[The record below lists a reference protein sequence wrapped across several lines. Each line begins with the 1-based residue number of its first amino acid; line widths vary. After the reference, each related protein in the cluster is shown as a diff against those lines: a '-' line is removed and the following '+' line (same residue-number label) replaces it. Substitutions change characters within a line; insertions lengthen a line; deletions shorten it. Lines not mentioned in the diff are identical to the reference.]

1 MHRIDLPDWAVERG
15 RHMNSFNRIDA
26 ARTALLVIDLQK
38 AFTLPEEVFGNEHA
52 CDILPNVN
60 RLARAMRAAGAPVI
74 FTRQT
79 VTRAPP
85 YAYPEWHYDASDP
98 FVRRALESLT
108 DGDPRHGLHDALE
121 VEPGDIVMN
130 KYRYSAF
137 IRDSSDIETRLAALG
152 VDTLIVTGTVTN
164 VCCES
169 TARDAYM
176 LGYRVLFAS
185 DATAA
190 KTDAEHNAALLNLR
204 LNFADVK
211 STDALIALVEESAHE
226 RGPSLRQARA

>member
-15 RHMNSFNRIDA
+15 RRMNRFDRIDP
-26 ARTALLVIDLQK
+26 ARTALLAIDLQK
-38 AFTLPEEVFGNEHA
+38 AFTLPGEVFGNAHA

-60 RLARAMRAAGAPVI
+60 RLAHALRAAGGHVI
-74 FTRQT
+74 WTRQT
-79 VTRAPP
+79 VTDIPP
-85 YAYPEWHYDASDP
+85 YAHPEWHYDATDP
-98 FVRRALESLT
+98 FVRRAMDSLT

-137 IRDSSDIETRLAALG
+137 IRDSSDIEARLTALG
-152 VDTLIVTGTVTN
+152 ADTLIVTGTVTN

-190 KTDAEHNAALLNLR
+190 VTDAEHNAALLNLR
-204 LNFADVK
+204 LNFADII
-211 STDALIALVEESAHE
+211 STDELVALIEG
-226 RGPSLRQARA
+226 RPG